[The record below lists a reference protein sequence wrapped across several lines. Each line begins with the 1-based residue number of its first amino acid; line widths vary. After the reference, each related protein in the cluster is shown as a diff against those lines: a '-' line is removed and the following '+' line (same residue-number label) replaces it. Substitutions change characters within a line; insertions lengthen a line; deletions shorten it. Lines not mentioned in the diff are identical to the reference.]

1 MAGDREEFAQRL
13 RRLRKK
19 AGLTQEKLAEFA
31 EVSYITARRWEAG
44 ERTPRVEEV
53 KRIAEALHV
62 TEAELLNGPERQEW
76 VLKIRVSIDPKE
88 EEIDMTEGGC
98 ISNLDLTR
106 KGAALT
112 LGADYAT
119 FEDEGKFESLI
130 NQLRAARNM
139 VIENGRRI
147 AAINAAAATA

>member
-1 MAGDREEFAQRL
+1 MDGLAFKRCFQEQL
-13 RRLRKK
+13 RRLRERERLSQ
-19 AGLTQEKLAEFA
+19 AELARL
-31 EVSYITARRWEAG
+31 VGVKTHTVWRWETG
-44 ERTPRVEEV
+44 EREPSFGFMERL
-53 KRIAEALHV
+53 AAALHV
-62 TEAELLNGPERQEW
+62 TEAELLNGPEPTEW

-130 NQLRAARNM
+130 NQLRAARDM
-139 VIENGRRI
+139 VIENGRKM
-147 AAINAAAATA
+147 AAIAAAAV

>member
-1 MAGDREEFAQRL
+1 MEWLKLYRE
-13 RRLRKK
+13 K
-19 AGLTQEKLAEFA
+19 AGKSQKDLAEIVGVQ
-31 EVSYITARRWEAG
+31 ENTVWRWENKRAS
-44 ERTPRVEEV
+44 PSVEIV
-53 KRIAEALHV
+53 KALAAALHV
-62 TEAELLNGPERQEW
+62 TEAELLNGPEEQEW
-76 VLKIRVSIDPKE
+76 VLKIRVSVDPKE

-130 NQLRAARNM
+130 NQLRAAREM
-139 VIENGRRI
+139 VIENGRKML
-147 AAINAAAATA
+147 AVNAAAMA

>member
-1 MAGDREEFAQRL
+1 MEWLKLYRE
-13 RRLRKK
+13 K
-19 AGLTQEKLAEFA
+19 AGKSQKDLAEIVGVQ
-31 EVSYITARRWEAG
+31 ENTVWRWENKRAS
-44 ERTPRVEEV
+44 PSVEIV
-53 KRIAEALHV
+53 KALASALHV

-76 VLKIRVSIDPKE
+76 VLKIRVSVDPKE

-130 NQLRAARNM
+130 NQLRAAREM
-139 VIENGRRI
+139 VIENGRKML
-147 AAINAAAATA
+147 AVNAAAMA

>member
-1 MAGDREEFAQRL
+1 MADKTEFAQRL
-13 RRLRKK
+13 RAWRKK
-19 AGLTQEKLAEFA
+19 AGMTQEELANL
-31 EVSYITARRWEAG
+31 VSVSLRTVHRWEFG
-44 ERTPRVEEV
+44 ERTPRMEEIQ
-53 KRIAEALHV
+53 RLAAALHV

-76 VLKIRVSIDPKE
+76 VLKIRVSVDPKE

-119 FEDEGKFESLI
+119 FEDDGKFESLI
-130 NQLRAARNM
+130 NQLRAAREM
-139 VIENGRRI
+139 VIENGRRML
-147 AAINAAAATA
+147 AVGAAATA

>member
-1 MAGDREEFAQRL
+1 MKRGQIRAFRERA
-13 RRLRKK
+13 RR
-19 AGLTQEKLAEFA
+19 TQPELAKQVGVSLATLKRWEYGETEPRADEVSKLA
-31 EVSYITARRWEAG
+31 S
-44 ERTPRVEEV
+44 
-53 KRIAEALHV
+53 ALHV

-76 VLKIRVSIDPKE
+76 VLKIRVSVDPKE

-119 FEDEGKFESLI
+119 FEDDSKFEKLI
-130 NQLRAARNM
+130 DQLRAAREM
-139 VIENGRRI
+139 VVENGRKML
-147 AAINAAAATA
+147 AVGAAAMA

>member
-1 MAGDREEFAQRL
+1 MEEIKRL
-13 RRLRKK
+13 
-19 AGLTQEKLAEFA
+19 A
-31 EVSYITARRWEAG
+31 S
-44 ERTPRVEEV
+44 
-53 KRIAEALHV
+53 ALHV

-76 VLKIRVSIDPKE
+76 VLKIRVSVDPKE

-119 FEDEGKFESLI
+119 FEDDGKFEGLI
-130 NQLRAARNM
+130 AQLRAARDL
-139 VIENGRRI
+139 VIENGRRML
-147 AAINAAAATA
+147 AVGAAATA